1 MKEKLRKMMQGRY
14 GMDELSQ
21 FLMVV
26 GMAVMI
32 LASIVNNGILSFIG
46 YAAVIFVYVRVFS
59 KNYHK
64 CYAQNQ
70 KYLLLKNRVRG
81 YFWKKK
87 SIMNQRKTHRIYACP
102 SCKQNVRVPKGRGK
116 VEIRCPKCSTKFVKK
131 A

>member
-1 MKEKLRKMMQGRY
+1 
-14 GMDELSQ
+14 MDALSQ
-21 FLMVV
+21 FLMFV
-26 GMAVMI
+26 GLAVMI
-32 LASIVNNGILSFIG
+32 VASFMNSSILSFIG

-70 KYLLLKNRVRG
+70 KYLLLKKKVTG
-81 YFWKKK
+81 YFRKKK

-102 SCKQNVRVPKGRGK
+102 SCKQTVRVPKGKGK